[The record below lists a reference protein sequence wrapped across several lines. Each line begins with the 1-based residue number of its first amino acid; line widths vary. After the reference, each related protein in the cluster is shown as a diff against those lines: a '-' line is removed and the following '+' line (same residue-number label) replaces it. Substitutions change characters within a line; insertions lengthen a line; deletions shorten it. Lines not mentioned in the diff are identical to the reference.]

1 MGQEEEPGKK
11 VGVSLL
17 NSTHVFYNN
26 IQKSMDYT
34 AGEMGWSVDF
44 QDASGDANKQLSQVQ
59 DFITKKVDEI
69 VIAPTNS
76 AGSKSMVE
84 LADQA
89 GIPVFTMDIK
99 SDGDVVSHIATDNYK
114 GGELA
119 AQYLIENILTD
130 KTGTAAV

>member
-1 MGQEEEPGKK
+1 M
-11 VGVSLL
+11 
-17 NSTHVFYNN
+17 
-26 IQKSMDYT
+26 
-34 AGEMGWSVDF
+34 
-44 QDASGDANKQLSQVQ
+44 
-59 DFITKKVDEI
+59 
-69 VIAPTNS
+69 IAPTNS

-130 KTGTAAV
+130 KTGTAAVITYSEIESCVDREKGFTDYLEKMHRIS